1 MAIDDHAPPGLVDAE
16 TLERLRRGVPL
27 RLTALG
33 ELRWEDGPITHARV
47 RDALRA
53 GLDVSDGGEP
63 IVRLGPQWCYLTVDD
78 CIMRVTG
85 VVKRQGSPV
94 VRLDDGREVAL
105 DPESLWEEPVK
116 GLRCTVPS
124 QATGRALSARFTNT
138 AQMDLAAWIDLTADP
153 PVLRIGGRSWPIL
166 DQPRRA

>member
-1 MAIDDHAPPGLVDAE
+1 MGIDAE

-33 ELRWEDGPITHARV
+33 EFRWDDGPITHGRV

-78 CIMRVTG
+78 CIMRVTA
-85 VVKRQGSPV
+85 VLARQDGPV
-94 VRLDDGREVAL
+94 LRLDDGREVAL
-105 DPESLWEEPVK
+105 DPASLWEEPDK

-124 QATGRALSARFTNT
+124 QPTGRALSARFTNT
-138 AQMDLAAWIDLTADP
+138 AQMDLAAWMDLDADP
-153 PVLRIGGRSWPIL
+153 PVLRIGDHRWPIL
-166 DQPRRA
+166 DHPRRA